1 MAEQEEM
8 ELISPTN
15 ASNMHLHVEQL
26 SQKTD
31 WKLARDLFYNQSCKE
46 NFHVTKEDGGKKAFR
61 TGLAHLRGSCK
72 EGKVHMGRT
81 LSWGAP
87 LLAARS
93 DRTDRGAEGV
103 TDVGSW
109 TL

>member
-1 MAEQEEM
+1 MAKQEEM

-46 NFHVTKEDGGKKAFR
+46 GFHVTKEDVGKK
-61 TGLAHLRGSCK
+61 GIQ
-72 EGKVHMGRT
+72 
-81 LSWGAP
+81 
-87 LLAARS
+87 
-93 DRTDRGAEGV
+93 DRPNTPDRE
-103 TDVGSW
+103 
-109 TL
+109 L